1 MNICP
6 TEYWLWLQ
14 CALGAGAK
22 TDELLAYFGDPEKM
36 YNAGSNEWRLSG
48 LLTDKK
54 ISALKSISPSETGG
68 IFRECKAKGY

>member
-1 MNICP
+1 
-6 TEYWLWLQ
+6 
-14 CALGAGAK
+14 
-22 TDELLAYFGDPEKM
+22 M